1 MIINSDKA
9 LEEAIKEIARLYKEN
24 RYLIIDIKK
33 GSQRTPPQNRSLHK
47 YCELLSDELNNAG
60 YTIAKILTK
69 PLDISWSK
77 HTVKELLWRTVQKAI
92 LDKDSTTKLSRS
104 EVSQVYDE
112 LNNIMATRYGITV
125 GFPDAHSK
133 QEVKRV

>member
-1 MIINSDKA
+1 MIINSDRA
-9 LEEAIKEIARLYKEN
+9 LKEAVAEIEKLYREHK
-24 RYLIIDIKK
+24 YLSIDIKK

-60 YTIAKILTK
+60 YTIAKVLTK

-77 HTVKELLWRTVQKAI
+77 HTVKELLWRTVQKAM
-92 LDKDSTTKLSRS
+92 LDKDSTTKLNRS
-104 EVSQVYDE
+104 EVSKVYDE

-125 GFPDAHSK
+125 GFPDAHRDK
-133 QEVKRV
+133 TA

>member
-1 MIINSDKA
+1 MIINSDKS
-9 LEEAIKEIARLYKEN
+9 LREAIADLEQLYREHK
-24 RYLIIDIKK
+24 YLILDVKK

-60 YTIAKILTK
+60 YTIAKVITK

-92 LDKDSTTKLSRS
+92 LDKDSTTKLNRS
-104 EVSQVYDE
+104 EVSKVYDE

-125 GFPDAHSK
+125 GFPDAHRDK
-133 QEVKRV
+133 TA